1 MNELRD
7 VEAQLVPLD
16 SLKAY
21 DGNAKRHDSDNIDA
35 IANSISEFGFR
46 NPILAWHN
54 EDGVPE
60 IVAGHGRAA
69 AAKKLRMEQVPVIFV
84 DDLTDAQR
92 RMLTLADNQT
102 TLMTGWDDQTLQ
114 EELDA
119 LADVFDVAG
128 FGFDI
133 DEIIGDDGVEVTEDE
148 PDDDAEDRVKPGE
161 LWRMGGH
168 VLLCGDSTDAD
179 GIARLMSAMPEVGGA
194 AGADLL
200 LTDPPYNVALGQHD
214 RPSEAKQLHRRT
226 DGLVIANDSWADDEC
241 FVEFLRSALTSAMA
255 ALRPGAAF
263 YVWYASMQSANFLEA
278 AKLAQMEVKQILVWA
293 KNTFALGRQ
302 DYQWRH
308 ELCLYGWKGG
318 SAHYFTDSRKE
329 STVITDDRNPDSM
342 SKSELVDFV
351 YDLLAQKGATTVLEF
366 DKPTRSELHPTM
378 KPVSLFAYQ
387 IMNSTRRGET
397 VLDVF
402 GGSGT
407 SVVACEQTGR
417 HCACV
422 ELDPHYASVIVDRWE
437 KLTGGK
443 AEKIEE

>member
-1 MNELRD
+1 MNELGD
-7 VEAQLVPLD
+7 VEARLVPLD

-119 LADVFDVAG
+119 LTDVFDVAG

-200 LTDPPYNVALGQHD
+200 LTDPPCNVALGQHD

-241 FVEFLRSALTSAMA
+241 LVEFLSSALTSAMA

-263 YVWYASMQSANFLEA
+263 YVWYASTQSANFLEA
-278 AKLAQMEVKQILVWA
+278 AKRAQMEVKQILVWA

-302 DYQWRH
+302 DYQLRH
-308 ELCLYGWKGG
+308 EPCLYGWKGG

>member
-7 VEAQLVPLD
+7 VEAQFVPLA

-21 DGNAKRHDSDNIDA
+21 DGNAKKHDSDNIDA

-54 EDGVPE
+54 EEGVPE

-119 LADVFDVAG
+119 LTDLFDVAG

-161 LWRMGGH
+161 LWRIGGH
-168 VLLCGDSTDAD
+168 VLLCGDSTDTD
-179 GIARLMSAMPEVGGA
+179 GIARLMAAMPEVGGSA
-194 AGADLL
+194 SADLL
-200 LTDPPYNVALGQHD
+200 LTDPPYNVDLGHYD
-214 RPSEAKQLHRRT
+214 SPSEAKQLHRRT
-226 DGLVIANDSWADDEC
+226 DGLVVANDSWADDEG
-241 FVEFLRSALTSAMA
+241 FVEFLRSALTSAMG

-263 YVWYASMQSANFLEA
+263 YVWYASTQSANFLEA
-278 AKLAQMEVKQILVWA
+278 AKRAQMEVKQILVWA

-318 SAHYFTDSRKE
+318 AAHYFTDSRKE
-329 STVITDDRNPDSM
+329 STVLTDDRNPDSM
-342 SKSELVDFV
+342 SKAELVDFV

>member
-119 LADVFDVAG
+119 LTDVFDVAG

-200 LTDPPYNVALGQHD
+200 LTDLPYNVALGQHD

-226 DGLVIANDSWADDEC
+226 DGMVIANDSWADDEC

-263 YVWYASMQSANFLEA
+263 YVWYASTQSANFLEA